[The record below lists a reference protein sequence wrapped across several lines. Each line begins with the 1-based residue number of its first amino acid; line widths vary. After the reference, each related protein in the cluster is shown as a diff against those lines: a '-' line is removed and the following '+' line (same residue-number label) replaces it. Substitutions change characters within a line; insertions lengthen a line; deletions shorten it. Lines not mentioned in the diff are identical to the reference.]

1 VIYVNHE
8 KKVMKSGVS
17 SRSYLMEG
25 FLGKKLYAIRTLLG
39 VFHNIKEGIFQSTH
53 HLNKPKTA
61 PEKILRAVFIFTLL

>member
-1 VIYVNHE
+1 
-8 KKVMKSGVS
+8 
-17 SRSYLMEG
+17 MEG